1 MYSMSVANLQNLF
14 DRVKNDLTSL
24 QKNGGLTT
32 ASLLK
37 VATVLVKD
45 VCLLKGL
52 ALEEQKG
59 LVFSALQQGLASLGP
74 LENFFH
80 TDPAVVAHMAV
91 NAVFGLQEAFP
102 AVFAEA
108 QGLLSY
114 ISGFLSKYLPVCSQA
129 AAVASAVDPKDAEL
143 IAKAVEALKAVTAAA
158 PRLQVRNVETTQVVE
173 SSSAADPSHA

>member
-1 MYSMSVANLQNLF
+1 MSVANLQNLF

-129 AAVASAVDPKDAEL
+129 AAVASVVDPKDAAL
-143 IAKAVEALKAVTAAA
+143 LAKGVEALKGVTTAGE
-158 PRLQVRNVETTQVVE
+158 LQVRNVETTQVSE
-173 SSSAADPSHA
+173 PSSAAADPAHA